1 MNSTLISLQSEEQS
15 DPIIEVPRN
24 HQTTSDD
31 SSDNNNRD
39 EYLDSKLHTI
49 EENAVTTT
57 EEGTNPYEKAKE
69 LLNLFPGLTGATDE
83 NDDQLIIKNDISIN
97 EQILEKLNLFMSES
111 L

>member
-1 MNSTLISLQSEEQS
+1 LTSLQSGEQS
-15 DPIIEVPRN
+15 DPIIEVPKN

-31 SSDNNNRD
+31 SSENNNWN

-69 LLNLFPGLTGATDE
+69 LLNQFPGLTGATDG
-83 NDDQLIIKNDISIN
+83 NDD
-97 EQILEKLNLFMSES
+97 
-111 L
+111 